1 MYGNECKIEVNVESS
16 ADDFD
21 ALQMTAGPRSFC
33 TIFPHVRLWA
43 LSRTHSAFGQCSV
56 YRAPLLHSTV
66 MKRRDAPRTVGNL
79 GPARIVM

>member
-1 MYGNECKIEVNVESS
+1 MYGNEGKIEVNVGSS

-33 TIFPHVRLWA
+33 TIFPMSVCV
-43 LSRTHSAFGQCSV
+43 LSPAPTAPFGQCSV

-66 MKRRDAPRTVGNL
+66 MKRRDACRAVGNL